1 MMREV
6 MTMMKKNIIVILFF
20 MLFCF
25 QINVYAEDECGSR
38 QTLAKIGVYKDKIMK
53 VDGEGNLLSGAQFI
67 LHDPKNK
74 VSIMY
79 EEQSPGIHEL
89 SMYYSRCLYTPLSYS
104 TDDKPVLK
112 KLSNSMTSNSAGE
125 MLSQVVISQF
135 DNIYYIE
142 DWDRAV
148 KDYTPGSY
156 EETTNSNGNTTRKT
170 HILFPMFIDEVETP
184 QGYAPA
190 KRKVVLLSGV
200 VEISYYSYGY
210 IYNKV
215 FKYTNDVY
223 YYNQTYYEYDKD
235 YNYNKMYSL
244 NNDDWIVFQEKYTN
258 DDFIE
263 DCHDENICLFTGD
276 IYYDNE
282 YTPSSCG
289 FEYVCDKTH
298 KIVNVEGNVVLEL
311 TNSINDN
318 DSIAATRGD
327 TVQYK
332 SVIKNTGNIA
342 SYNILV
348 KTIVPEELEYIK
360 NSANFGG
367 VYDPDTRTVT
377 WDISKLDAGNEAEL
391 KYKATVA
398 TDVADLGSIQ
408 LRSVATS
415 DEYPNEIDSGE
426 VTIEVQKKSTAF
438 VENATEV
445 IKNPKTGSLI
455 STILCLLSMGIVFM
469 LNYFYQKKRQE

>member
-1 MMREV
+1 
-6 MTMMKKNIIVILFF
+6 MKGKNIIVILFF

-53 VDGEGNLLSGAQFI
+53 VDGEGNLLSGAQFK

-79 EEQSPGIHEL
+79 DELSPGNHEL
-89 SMYYSRCLYTPLSYS
+89 SMYYSLCIYFPINYYM
-104 TDDKPVLK
+104 DNKPVLE
-112 KLSNSMTSNSAGE
+112 KLSNQMTSNSAGE

-210 IYNKV
+210 IYNKN
-215 FKYTNDVY
+215 FMFDKIY
-223 YYNQTYYEYDKD
+223 YFNQTYYEYDKD
-235 YNYNKMYSL
+235 FNYNKMYSL
-244 NNDDWIVFQEKYTN
+244 NNDEWIAFQEKYSS
-258 DDFIE
+258 DDYTE
-263 DCHDENICLFTGD
+263 DCHDEEICRYRDD
-276 IYYDNE
+276 IYYNNQYD
-282 YTPSSCG
+282 SGSCNM
-289 FEYVCDKTH
+289 EYVCDKIH
-298 KIVNVEGNVVLEL
+298 KIVNVEGDVVLEL
-311 TNSINDN
+311 TNSINGT
-318 DSIAATRGD
+318 DSVSVTRGD
-327 TVQYK
+327 TVQYRTL
-332 SVIKNTGNIA
+332 IKNTGNIP
-342 SYNILV
+342 SYSILV